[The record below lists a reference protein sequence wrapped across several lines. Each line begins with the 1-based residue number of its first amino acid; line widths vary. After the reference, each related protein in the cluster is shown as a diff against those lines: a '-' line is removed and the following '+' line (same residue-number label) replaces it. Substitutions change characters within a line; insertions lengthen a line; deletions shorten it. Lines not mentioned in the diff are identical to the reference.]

1 MLAVVFIVAGGVLLI
16 VLLVVGGVV
25 RYKRG
30 SQGPMRRPKN
40 SFKLRDP
47 EDGSP
52 QNSGKSGDP
61 CSPAPKD
68 RSKNPFKPCAE
79 PSAPPSADNTG
90 IALSIATSPTPPRVF
105 VQALYDYNASRSAH
119 DELSFK
125 AGDSIEV

>member
-40 SFKLRDP
+40 SFKLREP

-68 RSKNPFKPCAE
+68 RSKNPFKPYTTTTRHG
-79 PSAPPSADNTG
+79 APMTSFRSKPG
-90 IALSIATSPTPPRVF
+90 IRSRCWKPRR
-105 VQALYDYNASRSAH
+105 L
-119 DELSFK
+119 
-125 AGDSIEV
+125 